1 MNDEIAREIVDE
13 LRLIREELQNLTMA
27 IRSKA
32 SNPDNTFGGKAR
44 SPIRRDLHSS
54 AILVTPE
61 GSRPGM
67 YARESHEAT
76 GIKLSKVSE
85 ITRSCRCD
93 NLTRAVT

>member
-44 SPIRRDLHSS
+44 KSYPPRPPFQRDPGHSGGKPPRN
-54 AILVTPE
+54 V
-61 GSRPGM
+61 R
-67 YARESHEAT
+67 T
-76 GIKLSKVSE
+76 GE
-85 ITRSCRCD
+85 PRSNWHQNFPKD
-93 NLTRAVT
+93 QK